1 MTSNVVSFDEFASVQ
16 QIAAH
21 QSGLVRVVLEGQT
34 DVVLFQNYW
43 FSTRTDV
50 FDFIE
55 AGKLVP
61 GAGCTGVPAAVAYS
75 IGQGVPT
82 IGIVDRDTLF
92 RSKSWDRLFA
102 IDPVALNQDWIDTGV
117 YTASLWEVEAY
128 LFDPDLLADW
138 VGVAYKPPPAPQ
150 ARRDSALSQTIE
162 ACQFLIAAA
171 HFFAAMHHDEKKTP
185 PRIFWDQNLA
195 KLTATCAAGVGAAAA
210 PAQAVAAQVEA
221 LIAAVIA
228 SQPAVNADRLRYLLR
243 YVDTKR
249 LLFRLGHSLN
259 ISGDTHWILAA
270 LMKGAGRRPI
280 ELDAVL
286 DDAEAT
292 LSG

>member
-1 MTSNVVSFDEFASVQ
+1 MTSNVASFDEFTSVQ

-34 DVVLFQNYW
+34 DVELFQKYW
-43 FSTRTDV
+43 FAKRTDV

-75 IGQGVPT
+75 IDEGVPA

-92 RSKSWDRLFA
+92 RNKNWDLLFA
-102 IDPVALNQDWIDTGV
+102 IDPVALNQNWNNTGV
-117 YTASLWEVEAY
+117 YTASLWEIEAY

-138 VGVAYKPPPAPQ
+138 VAVAYKPPPAPQ
-150 ARRDSALSQTIE
+150 ARCDAALSKVIE
-162 ACQFLIAAA
+162 SCQFLLAAA
-171 HFFAAMHHDEKKTP
+171 HFFAAMHHDEKKTK
-185 PRIFWDQNLA
+185 PRIFCDQNLA
-195 KLTATCAAGVGAAAA
+195 NLAAACAAGVAATAT
-210 PAQAVAAQVEA
+210 PAQAVAAKVET
-221 LIAAVIA
+221 LIAAVVA
-228 SQPAVNADRLRYLLR
+228 SQPAANADRLRYLLQ

-259 ISGDTHWILAA
+259 IGGDTHWILAA
-270 LMKGAGRRPI
+270 LMKRAGRRPI

-286 DDAEAT
+286 DDAEAN